1 MHNKTTLIPTS
12 NAQIRAELEDNIERL
27 KAPMD
32 LRDIADLAFDLVQ
45 ENYKLKTELLQWA
58 DLQDQTL
65 KELISSQ
72 RLGKEM
78 LEQLTR

>member
-1 MHNKTTLIPTS
+1 MHNETTLIPTS
-12 NAQIRAELEDNIERL
+12 NAQIRQELEDNIARL

-32 LRDIADLAFDLVQ
+32 LKDIADLAFDLVN
-45 ENYKLKTELLQWA
+45 ENYNIKKELLQWA

-72 RLGKEM
+72 RLIKEA
-78 LEQLTR
+78 LEQLTQ

>member
-12 NAQIRAELEDNIERL
+12 KAQIRAELEDNIARL

-32 LRDIADLAFDLVQ
+32 LRDIADLAFDLVN
-45 ENYKLKTELLQWA
+45 ENYRLKTELLQWS

-72 RLGKEM
+72 RLGKQM
-78 LEQLTR
+78 LEQLTQ

>member
-1 MHNKTTLIPTS
+1 MHNETTLIPTS
-12 NAQIRAELEDNIERL
+12 NAQIRKELEDNIARL

-32 LRDIADLAFDLVQ
+32 LKDIADLAFDLVN
-45 ENYKLKTELLQWA
+45 ENYKIKKELLQWA

-72 RLGKEM
+72 RLIKEA
-78 LEQLTR
+78 LEQLTQ